1 MVEAQEIAWREA
13 LEPELIPVLNDDLP
27 AIREEVKKGISQ
39 LWQVVGRG
47 LVITRIEQDSLGQPD
62 ELVFIAGIGKDAK
75 PVIKHFSKL
84 AFLNF
89 GVKKMRIHSQ
99 RKGMEKYLSSLGFD
113 YSETVYK
120 GVINE

>member
-1 MVEAQEIAWREA
+1 VVKAQEIAWTKE

-39 LWQVVGRG
+39 LWRVDGRG
-47 LVITRIEQDSLGQPD
+47 LVITRIEENALGQPD

-75 PVIKHFSKL
+75 PVIKHF
-84 AFLNF
+84 AFLVNYNF

-99 RKGMEKYLSSLGFD
+99 RQGMERYLSSLGFG

-120 GVINE
+120 GVIDE